1 MTALNYDQL
10 SLEEKTNLSQ
20 LVDYSHLRSL
30 PEIWPIAREK
40 FGDRLAIVDP
50 HSKPQ
55 VQLTYDQ
62 FVTQIQEVA
71 AGLQTLCQLNTS
83 EFARGTSDL
92 PPRVSLFANNSPRW
106 AIVDQGLL
114 TAGAADVVRGA
125 DADVQELVY
134 IYNHSDSIGLIV
146 DNLALLQKL
155 SPHFTESSVYWCI
168 LLSDESPNDSPQE
181 FPFPV
186 WNFSQVL
193 EQGKQQSPTP
203 VPTQPDT
210 LATLL
215 YTSGTTGQPKGVMLT
230 HGNLLHQVIT
240 IGTIVAPDPNTRVLS
255 ILPTWHS
262 YERSCEYFLLSQG
275 CTQIYTSLR
284 YFRKDLKAYQPQV
297 TIGVPRLWESIYEGI
312 RKQIQE
318 QPRSRQKLVWFLL
331 GVSQRY
337 VEQKR
342 IWEQMTLSSDP
353 PKGPSRWL
361 AGGQT
366 ALLWPIHAIA
376 KSLAYKNILAGLGG
390 QLSKVISGGGAL
402 PIHVDTFYEI
412 IGIEVLVGYGLTE
425 TSPVLTAR
433 RSWQN
438 RRGCAGLPLPQTEVQ
453 VVDPQTRQ
461 PLRRG
466 EVGLVLCRGPQ
477 IMQGYYKNPEATCK
491 AIDEQGWFDT
501 GDLGWLTD
509 KNELVLTG
517 RAKDTIVL
525 RNGEN
530 IEPQPIE
537 EACLR
542 SPYIDQIMLVGQD
555 QKSLGALVV
564 PNWEALAEW
573 ASSHNYHLRLPED
586 VDGVENTPNNSDA
599 QEIDRDDKIVQ
610 DLVRQELSRNVQERP
625 GYRPDERI
633 GAFRLISTPF
643 SPENGMMTQTLKIKR
658 QVVSERYRDTID
670 SMFAS

>member
-1 MTALNYDQL
+1 MKNVNYDQL
-10 SLEEKTNLSQ
+10 SLEEQTNLSQ
-20 LVDYSHLRSL
+20 LVDYSHVQSL

-40 FGDRLAIVDP
+40 FGDRTAIIDP
-50 HSKPQ
+50 HNKPK
-55 VQLTYDQ
+55 VQLTYNQ
-62 FVTQIQEVA
+62 FATQILEFA
-71 AGLQTLCQLNTS
+71 AGLQILCQLHTS
-83 EFARGTSDL
+83 EFAQGSSDL

-106 AIVDQGLL
+106 VIVDQGLL
-114 TAGAADVVRGA
+114 AAGTANVVRGA
-125 DADVQELVY
+125 DADVQELIY
-134 IYNHSDSIGLIV
+134 IYNHSDSTGLV
-146 DNLALLQKL
+146 VENLALLQKL
-155 SPHFTESSVYWCI
+155 FPHLSESTIHWCL
-168 LLSDESPNDSPQE
+168 LLSDESPNDSNRE

-186 WNFSQVL
+186 WNFSQVS
-193 EQGKQQSPTP
+193 EQGKQQSPAS
-203 VPTQPDT
+203 VPTKRDT

-215 YTSGTTGQPKGVMLT
+215 YTSGTTGKPKGVMLT
-230 HGNLLHQVIT
+230 HGNLLHQVTT
-240 IGTIVAPDPNTRVLS
+240 IGTVVAPAPHTRVLS

-262 YERSCEYFLLSQG
+262 YERSCEYFLFSQG

-284 YFRKDLKAYQPQV
+284 YFRKDLQAYQPQV
-297 TIGVPRLWESIYEGI
+297 TIGVPRLWESIYDGI

-318 QPRSRQKLVWFLL
+318 QPRNRQKLVWFLL

-337 VEQKR
+337 VQQKR
-342 IWEQMTLSSDP
+342 VWDQMTLSSDP
-353 PKGPSRWL
+353 PKGASRWL
-361 AGGQT
+361 AGLQ
-366 ALLWPIHAIA
+366 AAVLWPLHAIA
-376 KSLAYKNILAGLGG
+376 KPLAYKTILAGLGG
-390 QLSKVISGGGAL
+390 KLSTVISGGGAL
-402 PIHVDTFYEI
+402 PMHVDTFYEI

-438 RRGCAGLPLPQTEVQ
+438 RRGCAGLPLPGTEIK

-461 PLRRG
+461 SLPQG
-466 EVGLVLCRGPQ
+466 EVGLVLSRGPQ
-477 IMQGYYKNPEATCK
+477 IMKGYYKNPEATQK
-491 AIDEQGWFDT
+491 AIDEDGWFDT

-525 RNGEN
+525 SNGEN

-555 QKSLGALVV
+555 QKTLGALVV
-564 PNWEALAEW
+564 PNWDALADW
-573 ASSHNYHLRLPED
+573 ANENNYRLRLPDHVD
-586 VDGVENTPNNSDA
+586 VAKDAPSNSDA
-599 QEIDRDDKIVQ
+599 QEIDHDGKIVQ
-610 DLVRQELSRNVQERP
+610 DLVRQELNRNVRERP

-633 GAFRLISTPF
+633 GTFRLISTPF

-670 SMFAS
+670 NMFAS

>member
-1 MTALNYDQL
+1 MMAFNHHQL
-10 SLEEKTNLSQ
+10 SSQEQTNLSQ
-20 LVDYSHLRSL
+20 LVDYSQLRSL
-30 PEIWPIAREK
+30 PEIWPITRK
-40 FGDRLAIVDP
+40 QFGDRIAIIDP
-50 HSKPQ
+50 HAKPP
-55 VQLTYDQ
+55 VQLTYEEL
-62 FVTQIQEVA
+62 VSQILEFA
-71 AGLQTLCQLNTS
+71 AGLQNLCQLHLS
-83 EFARGTSDL
+83 EFVQGNSDL
-92 PPRVSLFANNSPRW
+92 PPRVALFANNSPRW
-106 AIVDQGLL
+106 AVADQGLL
-114 TAGAADVVRGA
+114 AAGASNVVRGA

-134 IYNHSDSIGLIV
+134 IYNHSDSIGLMV

-155 SPHFTESSVYWCI
+155 SPHLGDATVHWCV
-168 LLSDESPNDSPQE
+168 LLSDESPAEEQD

-186 WNFSQVL
+186 WNFSQVAAA
-193 EQGKQQSPTP
+193 GKQQSPTP
-203 VPTQPDT
+203 TPAKHDT

-215 YTSGTTGQPKGVMLT
+215 YTSGTTGKPKGVMLT
-230 HGNLLHQVIT
+230 HGNLLHQVNT
-240 IGTIVAPDPNTRVLS
+240 IGTVVAPPPGTRVLS

-275 CTQIYTSLR
+275 CTQIYTQLR
-284 YFRKDLKAYQPQV
+284 HFRKDLKTYQPQV

-331 GVSQRY
+331 GTSQRY
-337 VEQKR
+337 VEKKR
-342 IWEQMTLSSDP
+342 IWEQMTLSSQP
-353 PKGPSRWL
+353 PTGLSRWL
-361 AGGQT
+361 AGVQA
-366 ALLWPIHAIA
+366 ALLWPVHAIA
-376 KSLAYKNILAGLGG
+376 KPLAYQTILAGLGG
-390 QLSKVISGGGAL
+390 QLSTVVSGGGAL
-402 PIHVDTFYEI
+402 PMHVDTFYEI
-412 IGIEVLVGYGLTE
+412 IGVEVLVGYGLTE

-438 RRGCAGLPLPQTEVQ
+438 RRGCAGLPLPGTEIRI
-453 VVDPQTRQ
+453 VDPQTRH
-461 PLRRG
+461 PLPPR
-466 EVGLVLCRGPQ
+466 EVGLVMARGPQ
-477 IMQGYYKNPEATCK
+477 IMQGYYKNPTATSQ
-491 AIDEQGWFDT
+491 AINEEGWFDT

-525 RNGEN
+525 SNGEN

-555 QKSLGALVV
+555 QKTLGALVV

-573 ASSHNYHLRLPED
+573 ASQQNYRLRLPEHL
-586 VDGVENTPNNSDA
+586 DGAKNISHNSDA
-599 QEIDRDDKIVQ
+599 QEIDHDHKIVQ
-610 DLVRQELSRNVQERP
+610 DLVRQELNRNVRERP